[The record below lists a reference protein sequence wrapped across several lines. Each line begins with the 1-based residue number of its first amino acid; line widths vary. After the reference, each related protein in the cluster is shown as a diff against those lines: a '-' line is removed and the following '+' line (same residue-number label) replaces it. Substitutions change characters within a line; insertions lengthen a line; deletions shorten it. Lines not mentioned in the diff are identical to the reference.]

1 MIVSSQFLI
10 LLVALQPNQAFLP
23 LFLFY
28 AIKTWLENIG
38 NFLIWSRYFLDER
51 IRKTMNVSFA
61 WGLCYIYECWKC
73 VYVWAFICVCV
84 CLYLCIYTYIYKEL
98 LLLYTYFQRQTLWIS
113 ISIFIWIWKEKDT
126 SSTQQKS
133 VNLTHLD
140 LVSLKITLIKI
151 YIISYQT
158 PCKRR

>member
-23 LFLFY
+23 LFLTLH

-38 NFLIWSRYFLDER
+38 NFLIWLRYFLDER

-61 WGLCYIYECWKC
+61 WGFSYIYECWKC
-73 VYVWAFICVCV
+73 VCVCICMYKCV
-84 CLYLCIYTYIYKEL
+84 FVLDFDSEFRIYAYTYIYKEL

-113 ISIFIWIWKEKDT
+113 ISIFIWIQKEKDT
-126 SSTQQKS
+126 QIVPT
-133 VNLTHLD
+133 
-140 LVSLKITLIKI
+140 KIGQFHSFRLFF
-151 YIISYQT
+151 
-158 PCKRR
+158 

>member
-23 LFLFY
+23 LFLTLH

-38 NFLIWSRYFLDER
+38 NFLIWLRYFLDER

-61 WGLCYIYECWKC
+61 SGFFYIYECWRC
-73 VYVWAFICVCV
+73 VWVFSVCASV
-84 CLYLCIYTYIYKEL
+84 LDFDSVFRFYAYTYIYKEL

-113 ISIFIWIWKEKDT
+113 ISIFIWIQNEKDT
-126 SSTQQKS
+126 QIVPT
-133 VNLTHLD
+133 
-140 LVSLKITLIKI
+140 KIG
-151 YIISYQT
+151 QFN
-158 PCKRR
+158 